1 MTNIWTIK
9 ESEKP
14 WTRKDIYKYLTNY
27 FKTISL
33 DNNLAMSNKVEDAY
47 AYSAAI
53 LLLGINLTD
62 SQIYIQKMCINIF
75 FAVLCFRQHI
85 IVVMRKDSDCL
96 SLYPS

>member
-1 MTNIWTIK
+1 MINIWTIK

-33 DNNLAMSNKVEDAY
+33 DNNLAMSSKVEDAY

-75 FAVLCFRQHI
+75 FAVLFFRQQ
-85 IVVMRKDSDCL
+85 L
-96 SLYPS
+96 